1 MECPSPRWKRFA
13 AATNSQMSVVFGS
26 RDETRAWRSL
36 IFCPARSPSFN
47 ASSPKWKP
55 RSMDETSLL
64 IWNLR
69 CAFRMT
75 PRLSAESRRQGAME
89 MLPMRMLLG
98 FLHGLTGSLD
108 SRCSQRVPRGLAHLQ
123 APVIARLAP
132 VHLRQ
137 HERGVRPVAVLDRD
151 VHQRVQ
157 QGIRKQMRLQAQID
171 QLGVLCVV
179 VVLLGFHA
187 WILQVVDLNVQ
198 AELFARSHSHLRKVA
213 H

>member
-1 MECPSPRWKRFA
+1 MESPSPRCKRFA
-13 AATNSQMSVVFGS
+13 AATSSQMSVVSGW
-26 RDETRAWRSL
+26 RNATPAWHSST
-36 IFCPARSPSFN
+36 FWPTRSPSFN

-55 RSMDETSLL
+55 RSMEQISLL
-64 IWNLR
+64 VWNLR
-69 CAFRMT
+69 CAFEMT
-75 PRLSAESRRQGAME
+75 PGLSAESRRQRAMD

-98 FLHGLTGSLD
+98 FLRGLTHNLD

-137 HERGVRPVAVLDRD
+137 HQRGVRPVAVLDRD